1 MKQVLRIFF
10 SAEETRPWGVLL
22 CLILA
27 GFAEAISV
35 TALVPTI
42 QAISNTAGQPGKP
55 SSVMTFIHETMTSV
69 GIEPTL
75 LNLIIIV
82 VVFFSLK
89 ALLSFVALSYAG
101 MAIARVST
109 VLRRRLIRAL
119 FNARWK
125 FYTQLHSGRVAN
137 IMAGDAQAAG
147 GAYFI
152 AAQVVAFAV
161 QGVVYCVVAVLIDW
175 KLALLGIAVGLAIA
189 VSLNWLVTLAKR
201 AGYKRSDRT
210 SDLTTYITDLMN
222 NIKPLKTMDRYD
234 RLVSQMGVILRRLRK
249 ALVTREVARQ
259 GLTQGSEFMIT
270 VALGIGVY
278 LAVVVAK
285 VSLAELVV
293 LGIVFFQVVSIV
305 NKLQKFLQQAA
316 ENESSYIRTMQL
328 IERAEAQH
336 ETHSGTLP
344 PVLTRECRFENVSFA
359 HEKTPVVRNVNF
371 TIPANAITVLQGP
384 SGAGK
389 TTLIDLLIGL
399 HMPDK
404 GAIMIDD
411 VALSDIDMKQW
422 RRSIG
427 YVPQELSLL
436 HTTVRENLTLGDP
449 DISEDDIME
458 ALDQAGA
465 REFIMAMTNGLDSE
479 VGVMGSRLSGGQRQ
493 RIALA
498 RALVTKPKLL
508 ILDEVTSALDPETE
522 KAICEKISALHGRY
536 TTVAITHRPI
546 WAEIATH
553 LYKVER
559 GGVTKVSAGAETKT
573 AHSQA
578 AKASRT
584 QRTKAPRSSRKKVG
598 AA

>member
-10 SAEETRPWGVLL
+10 SAEETRPWGVLF

-42 QAISNTAGQPGKP
+42 QAIADSAGQTGKQ
-55 SSVMTFIHETMTSV
+55 SAVMTFIHETMTSL
-69 GIEPTL
+69 GLAPTL
-75 LNLIIIV
+75 LNLIVIV

-89 ALLSFVALSYAG
+89 ALLSFLALSYAG
-101 MAIARVST
+101 LAIARVST

-125 FYTQLHSGRVAN
+125 FYTQLHSGRVAT
-137 IMAGDAQAAG
+137 IIAGDSQAAG
-147 GAYFI
+147 SAYFI

-161 QGVVYCVVAVLIDW
+161 QGIVYCFVAFLIDW

-189 VSLNWLVTLAKR
+189 GALNWLVTIAKR
-201 AGYKRSDRT
+201 AGYKRADRT
-210 SDLTTYITDLMN
+210 SDLTTYVTDLIS
-222 NIKPLKTMDRYD
+222 NIKPLKTMDRYE
-234 RLVSQMGVILRRLRK
+234 RLVGQMGVILRRLRK
-249 ALVTREVARQ
+249 ALGTREVARQ
-259 GLTQGSEFMIT
+259 GLTQGSEFLIT
-270 VALGIGVY
+270 VTLGIGVY
-278 LAVVVAK
+278 MAVVIAK
-285 VSLAELVV
+285 LSLAELVV

-316 ENESSYIRTMQL
+316 ENESSYVRTMQL
-328 IERAEAQH
+328 IERAEKQR

-344 PVLTRECRFENVSFA
+344 PVLDKEIRFESVSFA
-359 HEKTPVVRNVNF
+359 HEKTPIIRNVSF

-389 TTLIDLLIGL
+389 TTLIDLMIGL
-399 HMPDK
+399 HTSDK
-404 GAIMIDD
+404 GAITLDG
-411 VALSDIDMKQW
+411 VSLSDIDMKQW

-436 HTTVRENLTLGDP
+436 HTTIRENLTLGDP
-449 DISEDDIME
+449 EINDGDIME

-465 REFIMAMTNGLDSE
+465 REFIMAMPNGIDSE

-498 RALVTKPKLL
+498 RALVTRPKLL

-522 KAICEKISALHGRY
+522 KGICEKIVGLGGRY
-536 TTVAITHRPI
+536 TIVAITHRPI

-559 GGVTKVSAGAETKT
+559 GHVTQVSKNDPGSTKT
-573 AHSQA
+573 PLDPA
-578 AKASRT
+578 AKASRS
-584 QRTKAPRSSRKKVG
+584 KAARKPRKKAD

>member
-22 CLILA
+22 CLLLA

-42 QAISNTAGQPGKP
+42 QAISDTSGQAGKQ
-55 SSVMTFIHETMTSV
+55 SEVMAFIHNAMTSLGV
-69 GIEPTL
+69 APTL
-75 LNLIIIV
+75 LNLIVIV
-82 VVFFSLK
+82 VAFFCFK
-89 ALLSFVALSYAG
+89 ALMSFLALSYAG
-101 MAIARVST
+101 LAIARVST

-119 FNARWK
+119 FNASWK
-125 FYTQLHSGRVAN
+125 FYTQLHPGRVAT
-137 IMAGDAQAAG
+137 IIASDAQVAG
-147 GAYFI
+147 TSYFI
-152 AAQVVAFAV
+152 AAQVVAFAI
-161 QGVVYCVVAVLIDW
+161 QGAVYCVIAFLIDW
-175 KLALLGIAVGLAIA
+175 KLAFLGIAVGLAIA
-189 VSLNWLVTLAKR
+189 GSLNWLVTLAKR
-201 AGYKRSDRT
+201 AGYKRADRT
-210 SDLTTYITDLMN
+210 SDLTTYITDLMS
-222 NIKPLKTMDRYD
+222 NIKPLKTMHRYD
-234 RLVSQMGVILRRLRK
+234 RLVGQMGVILKRLRK

-259 GLTQGSEFMIT
+259 GLAQGSEFLIT
-270 VALGIGVY
+270 LTLGIGVY

-285 VSLAELVV
+285 LSLAELVV

-305 NKLQKFLQQAA
+305 NKLQKFLAQAA
-316 ENESSYIRTMQL
+316 ENESSYVRTLQL
-328 IERAEAQH
+328 IERAEAQP
-336 ETHSGTLP
+336 ETHTGTLP
-344 PVLTRECRFENVSFA
+344 PVLAKECRFENVSFA
-359 HEKTPVVRNVNF
+359 HEKTPVVRNVSF
-371 TIPANAITVLQGP
+371 TIPVNAITVLQGP

-399 HMPDK
+399 HVPDK
-404 GAIMIDD
+404 GVITLDGVSLA
-411 VALSDIDMKQW
+411 DIDMKQW

-436 HTTVRENLTLGDP
+436 HTDIRENLTLGDP
-449 DISEDDIME
+449 DISDDDIIE

-465 REFIMAMTNGLDSE
+465 REFIMAMPNGLDTV
-479 VGVMGSRLSGGQRQ
+479 VGVMGARLSGGQRQ

-522 KAICEKISALHGRY
+522 KEICHNIAGLSGRY

-553 LYKVER
+553 LYKVDH
-559 GGVTKVSAGAETKT
+559 GNVTKVAPGDKSEAVSNET
-573 AHSQA
+573 
-578 AKASRT
+578 AKPAR
-584 QRTKAPRSSRKKVG
+584 APRSKARNPRKKVG

>member
-10 SAEETRPWGVLL
+10 SAAETRPWGVLF

-27 GFAEAISV
+27 GFAEAVSI
-35 TALVPTI
+35 TALIPTI
-42 QAISNTAGQPGKP
+42 QAISSSSGQAVTTSP
-55 SSVMTFIHETMTSV
+55 VMNYIHETMASL
-69 GIEPTL
+69 GMEPTL
-75 LNLIIIV
+75 LNLIIVV

-89 ALLSFVALSYAG
+89 AWLSFIALSYAG
-101 MAIARVST
+101 LAIARVST
-109 VLRRRLIRAL
+109 GLRRRLITAL
-119 FNARWK
+119 FDARWS

-137 IMAGDAQAAG
+137 SISGEAAAAG
-147 GAYFI
+147 NAYFV
-152 AAQVVAFAV
+152 AAQVVAFAL
-161 QGVVYCVVAVLIDW
+161 QGFVYCIVAFLIDW
-175 KLALLGIAVGLAIA
+175 RLALLGMAVGFVISAA
-189 VSLNWLVTLAKR
+189 LNWLVRVAKR

-210 SDLTTYITDLMN
+210 SDLTTFVSDLMN

-234 RLVSQMGVILRRLRK
+234 KLVAQLSVILRRLRK
-249 ALVTREVARQ
+249 ALATREVARQ
-259 GLTQGSEFMIT
+259 GLTQGGEFLIT
-270 VALGIGVY
+270 IALGIGVY
-278 LAVVVAK
+278 LAVSVAK

-293 LGIVFFQVVSIV
+293 LGIVFFQVISILA
-305 NKLQKFLQQAA
+305 KLQRLLQQAA
-316 ENESSYIRTMQL
+316 ENEGAYIRTEEL
-328 IERAEAQH
+328 IEHARTQRESH
-336 ETHSGTLP
+336 PGTLP
-344 PVLTRECRFENVSFA
+344 PVLTRECRFDSVTFA
-359 HEKTPVVRNVNF
+359 HDKTPIVRNASF

-399 HMPDK
+399 HTPSK
-404 GAIMIDD
+404 GTITLDGVSLAEID
-411 VALSDIDMKQW
+411 IKKW

-436 HTTVRENLTLGDP
+436 HTTIRDNIVLGDP
-449 DISEDDIME
+449 DIPDSDIMA

-465 REFIMAMTNGLDSE
+465 REFIMAMPNGLDTE

-522 KAICEKISALHGRY
+522 KAICENIVALRGQY

-559 GGVTKVSAGAETKT
+559 GNVSKVDTITGARAVGNLGGKSARNPKKKIGA
-573 AHSQA
+573 
-578 AKASRT
+578 
-584 QRTKAPRSSRKKVG
+584 
-598 AA
+598 